1 MSDPSSPHPNYLEY
15 EEEPLD
21 ISSSSN
27 DLQGLL
33 ETQLRIAGALQQLII
48 RDQRTLSARDFK
60 DLSSAASSLIAL
72 SHRTERTLEEIS
84 TYRIFASTV
93 LEFLRNRSD
102 SLGEDLLEELH
113 RVAHEMSTTDT
124 LIEVSAR
131 VAQP

>member
-1 MSDPSSPHPNYLEY
+1 MSDPSSPHPNYTLY

-33 ETQLRIAGALQQLII
+33 ETQLQIAGALQQLII

-84 TYRIFASTV
+84 TYRVFASTV
-93 LEFLRNRSD
+93 LEFLRKRSD

-113 RVAHEMSTTDT
+113 RVAHEMGTTDKLT
-124 LIEVSAR
+124 EVSER

>member
-1 MSDPSSPHPNYLEY
+1 MSDPSSPHPNYTLY

-33 ETQLRIAGALQQLII
+33 ETQLQIAGALQQLII

-84 TYRIFASTV
+84 TYRVFASTV
-93 LEFLRNRSD
+93 LEFLRKRSD
-102 SLGEDLLEELH
+102 SLGEDLLDELH
-113 RVAHEMSTTDT
+113 RVAHEMGTTDKLT
-124 LIEVSAR
+124 EVSER